1 MHNGCK
7 LISHQIMRRLPP
19 LRAFQSFEAA
29 ASHESF
35 SRAASTLCV
44 THSAISH
51 QIRSLENWLGKEL
64 FVRHN
69 SGVRLTADGEQLKSA
84 CMAAF
89 SRLEDECA
97 RIRTPVLDRKLTIA
111 CSASFL
117 AHWLLPRIER
127 FSRQLPALVLNFQT
141 SGDVDA
147 LLSHRVDALIISGQA
162 PLSADIEA
170 TCLAA
175 DTIGPVCAPNWP
187 HPPRGP
193 LDIRELPL
201 FHATSRLNAWNEW
214 AEMVGVAAD
223 LRQGQTLDSLSL
235 TIEAARS
242 GLGFAITP
250 ELLVRRDLEEG
261 RLIAPLGFVQVER
274 ATFLYLSASRKGQPD
289 IAAFRHWLVSEAE
302 SDSPPLI

>member
-1 MHNGCK
+1 
-7 LISHQIMRRLPP
+7 MRRLPP

-29 ASHESF
+29 ANHESF
-35 SRAASTLCV
+35 SSAALTLCV

-51 QIRSLENWLGKEL
+51 QIRSLENWLGKDL

-69 SGVRLTADGEQLKSA
+69 SGVYLTPDGEQLKSA
-84 CMAAF
+84 CIAAF

-97 RIRTPVLDRKLTIA
+97 RIRTPMLDRKLTIA

-127 FSRQLPALVLNFQT
+127 FSRQLPELVLNFQT

-147 LLSHRVDALIISGQA
+147 VLSHKVDALIISGHA
-162 PLSADIEA
+162 PLSAEIEA

-187 HPPRGP
+187 NPPRVP
-193 LDIRELPL
+193 QDIREVPL
-201 FHATSRLNAWNEW
+201 FHATSRLTAWNEW
-214 AEMVGVAAD
+214 ADMVGIAAD
-223 LRQGQTLDSLSL
+223 QRQGQTLDSLSL

-250 ELLVRRDLEEG
+250 ELLVRRDLEDG
-261 RLIAPLGFVQVER
+261 RLIAPLGFIQVER
-274 ATFLYLSASRKGQPD
+274 STFLYVSESRKARPD
-289 IAAFRHWLVSEAE
+289 IAAFRHWLVAEAE
-302 SDSPPLI
+302 SDSPPVI

>member
-1 MHNGCK
+1 
-7 LISHQIMRRLPP
+7 MRRLPP

-29 ASHESF
+29 ANHESF
-35 SRAASTLCV
+35 TRAAVALCV

-51 QIRSLENWLGKEL
+51 QIRSLETWLGKNL

-69 SGVRLTADGEQLKSA
+69 GGVYLTPDGEQLKSA
-84 CMAAF
+84 CSAAF

-127 FSRQLPALVLNFQT
+127 FSRQLPELVLNFQT

-147 LLSHRVDALIISGQA
+147 LLAHKVDALILSGHA
-162 PLSADIEA
+162 PSSAAIEA
-170 TCLAA
+170 SCLAA
-175 DTIGPVCAPNWP
+175 DAIGPVCAPNWP
-187 HPPRGP
+187 NPPRLP
-193 LDIRELPL
+193 EELRELPL
-201 FHATSRLNAWNEW
+201 FHATSRLTAWNEW
-214 AEMVGVAAD
+214 AEMVGVVPE
-223 LRQGQTLDSLSL
+223 LRHGQTLDSLSL
-235 TIEAARS
+235 TIQAARS

-250 ELLVRRDLEEG
+250 ELLVRRDLEDG

-274 ATFLYLSASRKGQPD
+274 STFLYISASRKALPD
-289 IAAFRHWLVSEAE
+289 IAAFRQWLLSQAE
-302 SDSPPLI
+302 SDSPPLV